1 MSEWVVDLW
10 VPGKP
15 ETQGSMRHIGKGRMI
30 HKPALI
36 AWRTTIQEAVNA
48 WCDRY
53 GDAWEPIT
61 GPVDVDVHF
70 YLPQARSN
78 RDVWPI
84 GPRSGDTDK
93 YVRGAGDAISLGE
106 TKLIA
111 DDSQV
116 VRIRAEKRWAHGM
129 PGEDGH
135 SPGMRLR
142 IKDYE

>member
-1 MSEWVVDLW
+1 MSEWIADIW
-10 VPGKP
+10 VEGIPK
-15 ETQGSMRHIGKGRMI
+15 TQGSMRSVGPGRMV
-30 HKPALI
+30 HPPALI
-36 AWRTTIQEAVNA
+36 AWRKTIFKAVNA
-48 WCDRY
+48 WCDQY
-53 GDAWEPIT
+53 GDNWEPLT
-61 GPVDVDVHF
+61 GPVDLDVWF
-70 YLPQARSN
+70 YLPKAKSN

-135 SPGMRLR
+135 EPGMRLR
-142 IKDYE
+142 VRPHE